1 DDTGVQTTW
10 IAYTVLKEIVTA
22 IDEPQISAGKLTVA
36 LNQGARV
43 DTGGLTPVL
52 RWQFEDMLGSS
63 AYPRIVNRKVTF
75 QVVRKGRLVAEKEG
89 FVDVTKTLA
98 DASAKG

>member
-1 DDTGVQTTW
+1 M
-10 IAYTVLKEIVTA
+10 
-22 IDEPQISAGKLTVA
+22 
-36 LNQGARV
+36 

-52 RWQFEDMLGSS
+52 RWRFADMLGSS

-75 QVVRKGRLVAEKEG
+75 QVVRKGRLVAENKG